1 MELEYIEQVG
11 HITRAAAAVEG
22 GAFQPDSLNQVA
34 ERSDPLGQLARVF
47 QNMAREVYAREQS
60 LKQQVQELRIQIDE
74 AKKAREV
81 AEITETEYF
90 RDLCAKAQRLR
101 QRRGG

>member
-1 MELEYIEQVG
+1 
-11 HITRAAAAVEG
+11 
-22 GAFQPDSLNQVA
+22 
-34 ERSDPLGQLARVF
+34 
-47 QNMAREVYAREQS
+47 MARQVYAREQS
-60 LKQQVQELRIQIDE
+60 LRRQVHELRVEIDE

-101 QRRGG
+101 QRRGD